1 MAKDKLK
8 LSDFRSQS
16 KNGNRHTVRGMG
28 LLSHSIGKNGV
39 IGAMTVA
46 ADYETFDGSAT
57 WETCVDTFGED
68 VEPIIVR
75 SKGDRPI
82 IHIREDIPTADDP
95 RAKELGIAANRV
107 AEVNL
112 DYDLEV
118 LAELHEEVGL
128 EDMFFA
134 DEIEALMGKEKPPED
149 NEWNNALGDL
159 PSGDKEPFQQMTFTL
174 HDEQVEQVK
183 AAMDLAKK
191 MGDFDSPNQNS
202 NGNALARICE
212 IFLTQNG

>member
-134 DEIEALMGKEKPPED
+134 DEIEALMGKENQDDEGGTEYQGEKSVEEKKPTSSDDDYSVFELIMIHDNKLYLLETLNKVKEKFLYDKQED
-149 NEWNNALGDL
+149 ALMQILREFNDGY
-159 PSGDKEPFQQMTFTL
+159 
-174 HDEQVEQVK
+174 
-183 AAMDLAKK
+183 
-191 MGDFDSPNQNS
+191 
-202 NGNALARICE
+202 
-212 IFLTQNG
+212 